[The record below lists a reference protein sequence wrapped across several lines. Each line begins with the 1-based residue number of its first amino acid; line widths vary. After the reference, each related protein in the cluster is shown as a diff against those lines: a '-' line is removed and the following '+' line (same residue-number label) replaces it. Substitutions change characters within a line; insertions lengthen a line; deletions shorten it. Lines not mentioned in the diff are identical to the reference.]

1 MFRKNPWFQKWAG
14 VFSVLALIHLGLK
27 PQAIGSNPLKR
38 VHESIKS
45 MGALGYFRG
54 SSLEPVTRFN
64 GFERLAWGF
73 NPRCGEVEALDYRID
88 ASGLVQ
94 SNYD

>member
-38 VHESIKS
+38 VHESIKARLVI
-45 MGALGYFRG
+45 GVGYF
-54 SSLEPVTRFN
+54 SALILDLTTRFN
-64 GFERLAWGF
+64 GF
-73 NPRCGEVEALDYRID
+73 
-88 ASGLVQ
+88 
-94 SNYD
+94 